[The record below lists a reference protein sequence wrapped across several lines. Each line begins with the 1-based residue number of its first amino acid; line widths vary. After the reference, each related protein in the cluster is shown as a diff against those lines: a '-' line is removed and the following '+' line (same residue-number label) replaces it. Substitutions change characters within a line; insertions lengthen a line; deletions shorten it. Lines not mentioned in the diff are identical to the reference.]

1 MSKKVIIYTYY
12 QTDVSN
18 YNLSFFLKNEVR
30 DRDNIDYI
38 FVINGYSCS
47 IEELIPKLTNVT
59 IIKRENKGFDFGGH
73 HAALNYLKEIE
84 KTYDYYIFLN
94 SGVFGPVLKKGL
106 CENNHWSNIFTS
118 KIVDK
123 VKLVATSIVC
133 LPHHDLGGFGPK
145 VESFFFVTDK
155 LGLDLFIEEGTIF
168 CNHIDKVS
176 AIVNGEYGLS
186 RCIFKHN
193 YTIDCML
200 DKYRNIDW
208 YDKKNWYL
216 NNNKHPTR
224 KGSYFGKTIDP
235 YDVIF
240 HKWYWAGQEKVNF
253 DIIKKYVSETV
264 NNKEKDLLVLFVF
277 HEYNNRVKR
286 FIENSIFKDDNIDF
300 LLICN
305 NKNLNFDVPSHV
317 EVIKREN
324 IGFDFGG
331 WSEGI
336 LVNNRYKQYK
346 NFIFANSSII
356 GPFNKNGKWT
366 DIYLNGLKKYEL
378 FGSTINTCN
387 INSEIAF
394 VVDQIGKDS
403 GAIKHKRDEL
413 AHVQSYIFSLNK
425 KTLQLL
431 IDNEIFS
438 LTSHARNFNQA
449 ITNKE
454 IYMSRV
460 IINNN
465 YRIGSLLKIYDQ
477 FDFRDKK
484 KLQNLPIMGDTMYL
498 CHMNKLW
505 TKEDLV
511 FIKGNRMKIHI

>member
-1 MSKKVIIYTYY
+1 MSRKVIIYTYY

-18 YNLSFFLKNEVR
+18 YNLSFFLKDEVKYR
-30 DRDNIDYI
+30 ENIDYI
-38 FVINGYSCS
+38 FVINGYTCS
-47 IEELIPKLTNVT
+47 IEQLIPKLPNVL
-59 IIKRENKGFDFGGH
+59 IISRENKGFDFGGH
-73 HAALNYLKEIE
+73 YAAVNYLKDKE
-84 KTYDYYIFLN
+84 KKYDYYIFLN
-94 SGVFGPVLKKGL
+94 SGVFGPVIKKGI
-106 CENNHWSNIFTS
+106 CENDHWSNLFTS
-118 KIVDK
+118 KIDNK
-123 VKLVATSIVC
+123 VKLVGTSIVC
-133 LPHHDLGGFGPK
+133 LPHHHLGGFGPK
-145 VESFFFVTDK
+145 IESFFFVTDK
-155 LGLDLFIEEGTIF
+155 KALDLFIEEGTIF
-168 CNHIDKVS
+168 CNHKDKVS

-200 DKYRNIDW
+200 DKYMNVDW

-216 NNNKHPTR
+216 NDNKHPTR
-224 KGSYFGKTIDP
+224 KGTYFGKSIDP

-240 HKWYWAGQEKVNF
+240 HKWYWAGKEKVNF
-253 DIIKKYVSETV
+253 DIIEEYVNQTV
-264 NNKEKDLLVLFVF
+264 TTTKEKNLLVLYVF
-277 HEYNNRVKR
+277 HEYNDRVKN
-286 FIENSIFKDDNIDF
+286 FIDNSIFKDDNIDF
-300 LLICN
+300 LVICN
-305 NKNLNFDVPSHV
+305 NKNINFNVPSYV

-336 LVNNRYKQYK
+336 LNNERYKKYK

-366 DIYLNGLKKYEL
+366 DVYLNGLKKYEL

-387 INSEIAF
+387 TYSGIAYI
-394 VVDQIGKDS
+394 VDKLNKDV
-403 GAIKHKRDEL
+403 GTYKHKRDEL
-413 AHVQSYIFSLNK
+413 AHVQSYIFSVNK

-438 LTSHARNFNQA
+438 LTNYAMTFNQA
-449 ITNKE
+449 ISNKE

-484 KLQNLPIMGDTMYL
+484 QLQNLPNLGDTMNL
-498 CHMNKLW
+498 CYMNKIW

-511 FIKGNRMKIHI
+511 FIKGNRK